1 MSTLAGPFKKVLTA
15 NSTAS
20 SFTALTMTTTKPS
33 GDGVTDR
40 SGDAIPSVPD
50 VATFVFFGAGA
61 DNATFVA
68 RLVGWRYEGAAWL
81 PITLIEVTCTL
92 STMVGVANGNVTASE
107 RIVDTIVQTAAF
119 DDLAGISFRIVS
131 PADNTPARL
140 LVDLEGWTI
149 REWKFDMTGATNG
162 NVLEAGL

>member
-1 MSTLAGPFKKVLTA
+1 MSTLAGPFKKVLSTNSEATSITA
-15 NSTAS
+15 PV
-20 SFTALTMTTTKPS
+20 MTTTKPS

-81 PITLIEVTCTL
+81 PITLIQVTCTL
-92 STMVGVANGNVTASE
+92 STMTGVAGGNVTASE
-107 RIVDTIVQTAAF
+107 RIVDTIVQASIF
-119 DDLAGISFRIVS
+119 DDLEGISFRKVS

-140 LVDLEGWTI
+140 MVDLEGWPI
-149 REWKFDMTGATNG
+149 REWKFDMTGATSA